1 MVFDIHFVS
10 MGNAPFGVDV
20 AASDSTIIPILKG
33 MVNNED
39 AISIRV
45 RETSEKGRIIFETA
59 TYMGIDGTLI
69 NENTHDEFN
78 LLKKIA

>member
-10 MGNAPFGVDV
+10 MGNAPYGVDV
-20 AASDSTIIPILKG
+20 VGTDSTLITILKE

-39 AISIRV
+39 AISIRI
-45 RETSEKGRIIFETA
+45 RENNQYGRIIFSTA
-59 TYMGIDGTLI
+59 TYMGIDGALI

-78 LLKKIA
+78 LLKKVA

>member
-10 MGNAPFGVDV
+10 MGNAPYGVDV
-20 AASDSTIIPILKG
+20 VASDSTIIPILKS

-45 RETSEKGRIIFETA
+45 RENNENGRIIFSTA
-59 TYMGIDGTLI
+59 TYMGLDGTLI

-78 LLKKIA
+78 LLKKVA